1 MNREERF
8 QIEINASPA
17 EVWERLTTS
26 EGLASWF
33 GTRAEIDLRIEGERV
48 VGWGDGAEMSGRIT
62 DIDPPHRLRM
72 VYTTEGEGTGA
83 EEWLITSDGTTTR
96 LTLINSF
103 SDDDIDDW
111 EEFFG
116 DIRRGWRLF
125 LASLRHGLEHA
136 NSSTRQVDCRY
147 WPAEGPRDS
156 IWQQV
161 ESILAAE
168 FATTEGMTPTLIDR
182 PHSRLLTSPDR
193 SLLIDIE
200 GTGEHQVLYVQVA
213 THEGP
218 EQWRRDVLDLI
229 GDGLSVQRAN
239 ETA

>member
-17 EVWERLTTS
+17 EVWERLTTAD
-26 EGLASWF
+26 GLASWF
-33 GTRAEIDLRIEGERV
+33 GTRAEIDLQIDGERV
-48 VGWGDGAEMSGRIT
+48 VGWGDGAEISSRIT
-62 DIDPPHRLRM
+62 DIDPPRRLRV
-72 VYTTEGEGTGA
+72 VYTVEGEGTGA
-83 EEWLITSDGTTTR
+83 EEWLITTEGTTTR

-103 SDDDIDDW
+103 RDDDFDDW

-125 LASLRHGLEHA
+125 LASLKHGLEDA
-136 NSSTRQVDCRY
+136 QTPSRQVNCRY

-161 ESILAAE
+161 ESILATELAV
-168 FATTEGMTPTLIDR
+168 TEGMTPILIDP

-193 SLLIDIE
+193 TLLIDIE
-200 GTGEHQVLYVQVA
+200 GAGEHQVLYVQVA

-218 EQWRRDVLDLI
+218 EQWRRDVLDLM
-229 GDGLSVQRAN
+229 GDVFSARHVNQ
-239 ETA
+239 TP